1 VTTSPSERFRNV
13 RFGRATA
20 ALACTA
26 ALALTAAACTGSSN
40 AGSSGSVG
48 SKAKPVTIT
57 FWHGWSEPN
66 ELKAINAN
74 IANFEKLYPNIH
86 VKAVSAVSADTLNQG
101 MRATGASAPDVVSD
115 FSTTDVG
122 KYCSTGAFIDLGP
135 LLKQSGI
142 DAAKTFPQAML
153 GYTQYQGKQCSLP
166 LLGDA
171 YGLYYNKTMFK
182 AAGIASPPKTFSE
195 LATDAVKLTKGD
207 GSQQIGYVPLFDY
220 YEQNTGYIAAQYS
233 AKFFNSAGKSNL
245 AADPS
250 FAAMF
255 NFNKDLVNK
264 LGGYAHLEKLRTS
277 YGDEFSSNA
286 FDKGK
291 VAMQLDGEWR
301 IANLTQ
307 DKVPFDWATAPFPVP
322 DNQASTYGKGSQ
334 TGTIIAINRNS
345 TKQAAAWEFTKYL
358 TTNTDAVVTFAN
370 AIDNVPSTF
379 AALKSPNLKLPAT
392 FQTFLNVANNP
403 NSQTQPATADGDGYV
418 TTLQQLGIAIQSG
431 KQTNIAAGLKSA
443 DNTINHSLAQAQQ

>member
-1 VTTSPSERFRNV
+1 MTTSPSERLRTV
-13 RFGRATA
+13 RLGRATA
-20 ALACTA
+20 VLACTA
-26 ALALTAAACTGSSN
+26 ALALTAAGCTGSSN
-40 AGSSGSVG
+40 AGSKGSVG
-48 SKAKPVTIT
+48 SADKPVTIT
-57 FWHGWSEPN
+57 FWHGWSQPN
-66 ELKAINAN
+66 ELKAINDN
-74 IANFEKLYPNIH
+74 IAGFEKTHPNIH

-101 MRATGASAPDVVSD
+101 MRATGAAAPDVVSD

-122 KYCSTGAFIDLGP
+122 KFCSTGAFVDLGP
-135 LLKQSGI
+135 MLKKDGI
-142 DAAKTFPQAML
+142 DPVKTFPKAML

-171 YGLYYNKTMFK
+171 YGLYYNKDMFK

-195 LATDAVKLTKGD
+195 LAADAVKLTKGD
-207 GSQQIGYVPLFDY
+207 GSQQIGYVPLYDY
-220 YEQNTGYIAAQYS
+220 YEQNTGYIAAQYG
-233 AKFFNSAGKSNL
+233 AKFFDANGKSDL
-245 AADPS
+245 ATDPS

-264 LGGYAHLEKLRTS
+264 LGGYAHLEKLRTG
-277 YGDEFSSNA
+277 YGDEWTSNA

-307 DKVPFDWATAPFPVP
+307 DKVSFNWDTAPFPVP
-322 DNQASTYGKGSQ
+322 DDQVATYGKGYQ

-345 TKQAAAWEFTKYL
+345 KQQAAAWEFTKYM
-358 TTNTDAVVTFAN
+358 TTDTNALVTFAN

-379 AALKSPNLKLPAT
+379 AALASPDLKLPAAFKT
-392 FQTFLNVANNP
+392 FMDVANNP

-418 TTLQQLGIAIQSG
+418 TTLQQLGIAVQSG
-431 KQTNIAAGLKSA
+431 KQTDIAAGLKAA
-443 DNTINHSLAQAQQ
+443 DKTIDNALAQAQQ